1 MRNQERHQARQ
12 QRRQEAVAER
22 VRQATEER
30 GLLLVITGNGKGKS
44 TAGFGCVLRAVGHQ
58 QKSAVAQFVKSDKWD
73 DGARRVLE
81 QCGVPFALMGTGF
94 TWDTQNFDADK
105 AAAEGLWEKV
115 EGWLR
120 DESIDL
126 VMLDELTYMITY
138 RYLDLERVM
147 AALQGRPAH
156 QHVIITGRQ
165 CHRQLRELADTVS
178 DIDSVKHAFD
188 AGIKVQK
195 GIDY

>member
-12 QRRQEAVAER
+12 QRRQSAVADR

-30 GLLLVITGNGKGKS
+30 GLLLIITGNGKGKS
-44 TAGFGCVLRAVGHQ
+44 TAGFGCVLRAVGHE

-81 QCGVPFALMGTGF
+81 RCGVPFELMGTGF
-94 TWDTQNFDADK
+94 TWDTQNSEQDK
-105 AAAEGLWEKV
+105 VAAERLWSIV

-120 DESIDL
+120 DESLDL
-126 VMLDELTYMITY
+126 VMLDELTYMISY
-138 RYLDLERVM
+138 HYLDLERVM
-147 AALQGRPAH
+147 ASLQARPPH

-165 CHRQLRELADTVS
+165 CHRQLRDLADTVS

>member
-1 MRNQERHQARQ
+1 MRNQERYQARQ

-30 GLLLVITGNGKGKS
+30 GLLLVITGNGKGKT
-44 TAGFGCVLRAVGHQ
+44 TAGFGCVLRAVGHEQ
-58 QKSAVAQFVKSDKWD
+58 QAAVAQFVKSDKWD

-81 QCGVPFALMGTGF
+81 RSGVPFALMGTGF
-94 TWDTQNFDADK
+94 TWDSQNFEADK
-105 AAAEGLWEKV
+105 AAAEKLWETAQ
-115 EGWLR
+115 GWLG
-120 DESIDL
+120 DESLDL

-138 RYLDLERVM
+138 RYLDLERVI
-147 AALQGRPAH
+147 AAIQARPAH

-195 GIDY
+195 GVDY

>member
-1 MRNQERHQARQ
+1 MRNQERYQARQ

-30 GLLLVITGNGKGKS
+30 GLLLVITGNGKGKT
-44 TAGFGCVLRAVGHQ
+44 TAGFGCVLRAVGHEQ
-58 QKSAVAQFVKSDKWD
+58 QAAVAQFVKGDKWD

-81 QCGVPFALMGTGF
+81 RNGVPFALMGTGF
-94 TWDTQNFDADK
+94 TWDSQNFEADK
-105 AAAEGLWEKV
+105 AAAEKLWETV
-115 EGWLR
+115 QGWLC
-120 DESIDL
+120 DERLDL
-126 VMLDELTYMITY
+126 VMLDELTYMTTY
-138 RYLDLERVM
+138 RYLDLDRVI
-147 AALQGRPAH
+147 AAIQARPAH

-195 GIDY
+195 GVDY

>member
-1 MRNQERHQARQ
+1 MRNQERYQARQ

-30 GLLLVITGNGKGKS
+30 GLLLVITGNGKGKT
-44 TAGFGCVLRAVGHQ
+44 TAGFGCVLRAVGHEQ
-58 QKSAVAQFVKSDKWD
+58 QAAVAQFVKSDKWD

-81 QCGVPFALMGTGF
+81 RSGVPFALMGTGF
-94 TWDTQNFDADK
+94 TWDSQNFEADK
-105 AAAEGLWEKV
+105 AAAEKLWETV
-115 EGWLR
+115 QGWLG
-120 DESIDL
+120 DESLDL

-138 RYLDLERVM
+138 RYLELERVI
-147 AALQGRPAH
+147 AAIQARPAH

-195 GIDY
+195 GVDY

>member
-1 MRNQERHQARQ
+1 MSDERYRERQ
-12 QRRQEAVAER
+12 QRVKDKVDARVAAA
-22 VRQATEER
+22 QEER
-30 GLLLVITGNGKGKS
+30 GIVIVFTGNGKGKS

-58 QKSAVAQFVKSDKWD
+58 QKSVVAQFVKSDKWD

-81 QCGVPFALMGTGF
+81 QCGVLFALMGTGF

-105 AAAEGLWEKV
+105 AAAEALWEKV

-178 DIDSVKHAFD
+178 DIDSVKHA
-188 AGIKVQK
+188 
-195 GIDY
+195 